1 MGQMVSEKMSC
12 FPFTSLCKL
21 HVFVHRECVHVAMS
35 LMLGSIR
42 YCYILNT
49 YGFRKEFLICS
60 QNKSMG
66 AFDPWGVASFDSR
79 A

>member
-1 MGQMVSEKMSC
+1 MAMG
-12 FPFTSLCKL
+12 
-21 HVFVHRECVHVAMS
+21 

-42 YCYILNT
+42 YRYILNT
-49 YGFRKEFLICS
+49 KGFRKEFLICS

-66 AFDPWGVASFDSR
+66 AFDPWGVASFDSK